1 MGQSAGLAW
10 AYQMKTGRRPPEIP
24 LVGILVLLEKPGET
38 APLKNNG
45 RGTFA
50 RPNILLTLD
59 E

>member
-24 LVGILVLLEKPGET
+24 LVGILVLLGKPGRNR
-38 APLKNNG
+38 PLKNNG